1 MTEDSITLSVDV
13 SQEDIVDLTVGD
25 GVTIS
30 FTAYPDEAYEG
41 EITSITTTATSE
53 HATTISYPVTIKV
66 LGDTSKLY
74 EGMTGDVTFVIDQKE
89 QTKYVSRKAI
99 VEENGKTYVYQKNES
114 GEMELVEVE
123 TGFTDGVN
131 VEITSGLE
139 KGDVIY
145 IASKV
150 VEEGDTQ
157 E

>member
-1 MTEDSITLSVDV
+1 
-13 SQEDIVDLTVGD
+13 
-25 GVTIS
+25 
-30 FTAYPDEAYEG
+30 
-41 EITSITTTATSE
+41 
-53 HATTISYPVTIKV
+53 
-66 LGDTSKLY
+66 
-74 EGMTGDVTFVIDQKE
+74 
-89 QTKYVSRKAI
+89 
-99 VEENGKTYVYQKNES
+99 
-114 GEMELVEVE
+114 MELVEVE